1 MNHSMRFSTY
11 IFFLSISLLLSGTAQ
26 AQRKKLLHI
35 PDSTA
40 WFQGVEVSAELV
52 GAAMKVLGDQG
63 QYEAGLR
70 INLKDRY
77 FPVVELGYGMCDHEE
92 KTTNITYKTKAPYG
106 KIGVD
111 FNVMKNKHDDYRL
124 YIGARYAY
132 TNFKVDYSSPP
143 ITDPFWH
150 DTQIEWGEENMQCK
164 YHWAEA
170 VFGAQ
175 AKIWKFIHLGWSL
188 RYRKRVSYSEGGHSK
203 SWYVPGYGKSGNS
216 NIMGTFHLIF
226 AI

>member
-1 MNHSMRFSTY
+1 
-11 IFFLSISLLLSGTAQ
+11 
-26 AQRKKLLHI
+26 
-35 PDSTA
+35 
-40 WFQGVEVSAELV
+40 
-52 GAAMKVLGDQG
+52 
-63 QYEAGLR
+63 
-70 INLKDRY
+70 
-77 FPVVELGYGMCDHEE
+77 MCDHEE
-92 KTTNITYKTKAPYG
+92 KTRNITYKTKAPYG

-175 AKIWKFIHLGWSL
+175 AKIWKFVHLGWSL
-188 RYRKRVSYSEGGHSK
+188 RYRKRLSYSEGEHSK